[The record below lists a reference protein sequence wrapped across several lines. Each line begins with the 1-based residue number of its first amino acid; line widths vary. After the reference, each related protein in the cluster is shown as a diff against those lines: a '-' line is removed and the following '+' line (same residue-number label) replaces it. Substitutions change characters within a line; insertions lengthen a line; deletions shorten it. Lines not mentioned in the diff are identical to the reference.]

1 MYGSDAK
8 TASEHLVRLGFL
20 KTAQIS
26 KNASGYVVVNSAM
39 VEAIKAYE
47 KERGLAE
54 DGQLSSSTAKKLA
67 EDASNYYELGSR
79 NLTKG
84 MSGTDVSELKNI
96 LIDCGVL
103 MGKKKGKYD
112 TTMLDETI
120 LEVLEMYLGDNGQ
133 EWNGVVNST
142 VVAFLKGR

>member
-1 MYGSDAK
+1 
-8 TASEHLVRLGFL
+8 
-20 KTAQIS
+20 
-26 KNASGYVVVNSAM
+26 
-39 VEAIKAYE
+39 
-47 KERGLAE
+47 
-54 DGQLSSSTAKKLA
+54 
-67 EDASNYYELGSR
+67 
-79 NLTKG
+79 

-142 VVAFLKGR
+142 VAAFLKGR